1 MDKMVLYVLLI
12 VVVFLLGIVV
22 GVTLLKTRW
31 KRVPLEQAE
40 RAKPATERRVSG
52 GEDD

>member
-1 MDKMVLYVLLI
+1 MVFNGPVILVVVVLLA
-12 VVVFLLGIVV
+12 IVV

-31 KRVPLEQAE
+31 KRAPLEQAE
-40 RAKPATERRVSG
+40 RAKPVTERRVSG